1 MVNRILGLLS
11 YDGSYFNGFQTQLSK
26 DSVQDEVERV
36 LSKILNEKI
45 KIAASGRTDKGVH
58 AYGQP
63 FIFDVDKEVDL
74 FKLQGSVNALLSKH
88 VRLLALY
95 FVSSTFHPR
104 YNAIKKHYRY
114 RIYNGFILP
123 VFDVDKVG
131 FIKDEIDIDKLSK
144 TLKLFKGQHNFFNFT
159 SKEED
164 KDGYVR
170 TIFDIEVK
178 KNDDYIDIDLYA
190 NGFMRYMIRM
200 IVGTALAVALVKEK
214 EDYIIKRLDNEDK
227 NKTMYNIDASG
238 LYLMEVYY

>member
-178 KNDDYIDIDLYA
+178 KNDDYIDIDLYG

-200 IVGTALAVALVKEK
+200 IVGTALAVTLGKEK

>member
-1 MVNRILGLLS
+1 MVKRILGLLS

-58 AYGQP
+58 AYGQT
-63 FIFDVDKEVDL
+63 FIFDVEKDVDL

-95 FVSSTFHPR
+95 SVSSTFHPR

-178 KNDDYIDIDLYA
+178 KNDDYIDIDLYG

-200 IVGTALAVALVKEK
+200 IVGTALAVTLGKEK

>member
-63 FIFDVDKEVDL
+63 FIFDVEKDVDL

-178 KNDDYIDIDLYA
+178 KNDDYIDIDLYG

-200 IVGTALAVALVKEK
+200 IVGTALAVTLGKEK

>member
-170 TIFDIEVK
+170 TVFDIEVK
-178 KNDDYIDIDLYA
+178 KNDDYIDIDLYG

-200 IVGTALAVALVKEK
+200 IVGTALAVTLGKEK

-227 NKTMYNIDASG
+227 NKTVYNIDASG

>member
-36 LSKILNEKI
+36 LSKILNKEI
-45 KIAASGRTDKGVH
+45 RIAASGRTDKGVH

-63 FIFDVDKEVDL
+63 FILDVDKEVDL

-95 FVSSTFHPR
+95 FVSSLFHPR

-144 TLKLFKGQHNFFNFT
+144 ILKLFKGQHNFFNFT

-178 KNDDYIDIDLYA
+178 KNDDYIDIDLYG

-200 IVGTALAVALVKEK
+200 IVGTALAVTLGKEK

>member
-58 AYGQP
+58 AYGQT
-63 FIFDVDKEVDL
+63 FIFDVEKDVDL

-95 FVSSTFHPR
+95 FISSLFHPR

-178 KNDDYIDIDLYA
+178 KNDDYIDIDLYG

-200 IVGTALAVALVKEK
+200 IVGTALAVTLGKEK

>member
-1 MVNRILGLLS
+1 MVSRILGLLS
-11 YDGSYFNGFQTQLSK
+11 YDGSYFNGFQTQLSN
-26 DSVQDEVERV
+26 DSVQDEIERV

-45 KIAASGRTDKGVH
+45 RIAASGRTDKGVH
-58 AYGQP
+58 AYGQT
-63 FIFDVDKEVDL
+63 FVFDVNKEVDL

-104 YNAIKKHYRY
+104 YKAIKKHYRY
-114 RIYNGFILP
+114 RIYNGSILP

-131 FIKDEIDIDKLSK
+131 FIKDEIDVDKLSK
-144 TLKLFKGQHNFFNFT
+144 TLKLFVGQHNFFNFT

-178 KNDDYIDIDLYA
+178 KNDDYIDIDLYG

-200 IVGTALAVALVKEK
+200 IVGTALAVTLGKEK

>member
-1 MVNRILGLLS
+1 MVKRILGLLS

-58 AYGQP
+58 AYGQT
-63 FIFDVDKEVDL
+63 FIFDVGKDVDL
-74 FKLQGSVNALLSKH
+74 FKLQGSVNALLSKR

-95 FVSSTFHPR
+95 FVSTSFHPR

-114 RIYNGFILP
+114 RLYNGFILP

-144 TLKLFKGQHNFFNFT
+144 ILKLFKGQHNFFNFT

-178 KNDDYIDIDLYA
+178 KNDDYIDIDLYG
-190 NGFMRYMIRM
+190 NGFMRYLIRM
-200 IVGTALAVALVKEK
+200 IVGTALAVTLGKEK

>member
-1 MVNRILGLLS
+1 MVKRILGLLS

-36 LSKILNEKI
+36 LSKILNKEI
-45 KIAASGRTDKGVH
+45 RIAASGRTDKGVH

-63 FIFDVDKEVDL
+63 FILDVDKEVDL

-144 TLKLFKGQHNFFNFT
+144 ILKLFKGQHNFFNFT

-178 KNDDYIDIDLYA
+178 KNDDYIDIDLYG

-200 IVGTALAVALVKEK
+200 IVGTALAVALGKEK
-214 EDYIIKRLDNEDK
+214 EDYIINRLDNEDK

>member
-36 LSKILNEKI
+36 LSKILNKEI
-45 KIAASGRTDKGVH
+45 RIAASGRTDKGVH

-63 FIFDVDKEVDL
+63 FILDVDKEVDL

-95 FVSSTFHPR
+95 FVSSLFHPR

-144 TLKLFKGQHNFFNFT
+144 ILKLFKGQHNFFNFT

-178 KNDDYIDIDLYA
+178 KNDDYIDIDLYG

-200 IVGTALAVALVKEK
+200 IVGTALAVALGKEK
-214 EDYIIKRLDNEDK
+214 EDYIINRLDNEDK

>member
-58 AYGQP
+58 AHGQP

-74 FKLQGSVNALLSKH
+74 FKLQGSVNALLSKR

-95 FVSSTFHPR
+95 FISSLFHPR

-178 KNDDYIDIDLYA
+178 KNDDYIDIDLYG

-200 IVGTALAVALVKEK
+200 IVGTALAVTLGKEK

>member
-123 VFDVDKVG
+123 VFDVNKVG

-144 TLKLFKGQHNFFNFT
+144 ILKLFKGQHNFFNFT

-178 KNDDYIDIDLYA
+178 KNDDYIDIDLYG

-200 IVGTALAVALVKEK
+200 IVGTALAVALGKEK
-214 EDYIIKRLDNEDK
+214 EDYIINRLDNEDK

>member
-1 MVNRILGLLS
+1 MVSRILGLLS
-11 YDGSYFNGFQTQLSK
+11 YDGAYFNGFQTQLSN

-45 KIAASGRTDKGVH
+45 RIAASGRTDKGVH
-58 AYGQP
+58 AYGQT
-63 FIFDVDKEVDL
+63 FVFDVDKEVDL
-74 FKLQGSVNALLSKH
+74 FKLQGSANALLSKH

-104 YNAIKKHYRY
+104 YKAIKKHYRY
-114 RIYNGFILP
+114 RIYNGSILP

-131 FIKDEIDIDKLSK
+131 FIKDEIDVDKLSK
-144 TLKLFKGQHNFFNFT
+144 ILNLFKGEHNFFNFT

-164 KDGYVR
+164 KLDYVR
-170 TIFDIEVK
+170 IIFNIEVK
-178 KNDDYIDIDLYA
+178 KKDHYIDIDLYG

-200 IVGTALAVALVKEK
+200 IVGSALAVTLNKEK
-214 EDYIIKRLDNEDK
+214 EDYILNRLDNKDK

>member
-11 YDGSYFNGFQTQLSK
+11 YDGFYFNGFQTQLSK

-63 FIFDVDKEVDL
+63 FIFDVEKDVDL
-74 FKLQGSVNALLSKH
+74 FKLQGSVNALLSKR

-178 KNDDYIDIDLYA
+178 KNDDYIDIDLYG

-200 IVGTALAVALVKEK
+200 IVGTALAVTLGKEK